1 MYTAQGFIRN
11 YDPPSDT
18 VTVELAGLGI
28 IDTWL
33 DGIKIDVGVN
43 RAACVNGAIAILAL
57 PDPHRICEAT
67 VSAVPFNPASLAA
80 VVSGGSVPPGGTGS
94 GSSTTTTYDS
104 GRNVITSTSNG
115 GGSVTSNFTK
125 PFPTTPVLSVLFDQ
139 PSPGYSIGTI
149 TTTNFTVNLTPGN
162 PAFLPFN
169 FSWSAHN

>member
-11 YDPPSDT
+11 YDPPSDS

-43 RAACVNGAIAILAL
+43 RAACVNGAIAILSL

-80 VVSGGSVPPGGTGS
+80 VVTGGSVPPGGSGS
-94 GSSTTTTYDS
+94 GSTTTTTYDS
-104 GRNVITSTSNG
+104 GRNVITSAQDGTG
-115 GGSVTSNFTK
+115 TVTTNFAK
-125 PFPTTPVLSVLFDQ
+125 PFPTVPVLSVLFDQ
-139 PSPGYSIGTI
+139 PSPGYTIGAI
-149 TTTNFTVNLTPGN
+149 TTTAFTISLTAGN

>member
-1 MYTAQGFIRN
+1 MYSAQGFIRN

-43 RAACVNGAIAILAL
+43 RAACVNGAIAILSL

-80 VVSGGSVPPGGTGS
+80 VVSGGSVPPGGS
-94 GSSTTTTYDS
+94 ATTTTYDS
-104 GRNVITSTSNG
+104 GRNLITSAADGTG
-115 GGSVTSNFTK
+115 TVTTNFTK
-125 PFPTTPVLSVLFDQ
+125 PFPTIPVLSVLFDQ

-149 TTTNFTVNLTPGN
+149 TMTAFTISLTAGN

>member
-80 VVSGGSVPPGGTGS
+80 VVAGGTVPPGGTGS
-94 GSSTTTTYDS
+94 GSTTTQTYQS
-104 GRNVITSTSNG
+104 GRNLITSASDGT
-115 GGSVTSNFTK
+115 GSVTTTFAK
-125 PFPTTPVLSVLFDQ
+125 PFPATPTLSVLFDQ
-139 PSPGYSIGTI
+139 PSPGYSITAI
-149 TTTNFTVNLTPGN
+149 TATNFTISLTAGN

-169 FSWSAHN
+169 FSWSAHG